1 MEIIKNFG
9 LDPVLLAAQIVNFL
23 IILYVLR
30 RFLYKPVFDL
40 LKKREN
46 TIKEGLEKTE
56 EARKYLEKALEEEK
70 EILKKAQT
78 QALKLINE
86 AKTEA
91 AEILRTTEE
100 SSKKQAEKL
109 VSQAKEQIS
118 EETRE
123 AEKHLAK
130 NISLLAIEF
139 LQKTV
144 GEFFD
149 EKQQEEIMS
158 KAIRKLKQKPN

>member
-23 IILYVLR
+23 IILYILR

-56 EARKYLEKALEEEK
+56 EAKKYLEKALEEEK
-70 EILKKAQT
+70 EILKKAQN

-86 AKTEA
+86 AKIEA
-91 AEILRTTEE
+91 SEILRTTEE
-100 SSKKQAEKL
+100 NSKKQAEKL
-109 VSQAKEQIS
+109 ILQAKEQIS
-118 EETRE
+118 EETKQ

-130 NISLLAIEF
+130 NVSTLAVEF
-139 LQKTV
+139 LQKTL
-144 GEFFD
+144 GEIFD
-149 EKQQEEIMS
+149 EKQQEEIML
-158 KAIRKLKQKPN
+158 KTAKKIKQKAN